1 MTYTVNYVLSPF
13 KGNINGKDPQGI
25 KLYLQTTKDIKKE
38 ADKLDISV
46 SNAKYVVQIF
56 LSLAKKYFCR
66 RLAFMVETSAGDKNI
81 FCQVENIQIADMQV
95 QAFIYF
101 GLGVIGNVNQFLP
114 NPLFVSALQNLAN
127 NQ

>member
-81 FCQVENIQIADMQV
+81 FLSGREYSDCGYASPSIHILWTGSNW
-95 QAFIYF
+95 
-101 GLGVIGNVNQFLP
+101 
-114 NPLFVSALQNLAN
+114 
-127 NQ
+127 